1 MAFLAL
7 ILLPVPTGI
16 TTESVAMTSTKHTCT
31 TITSMH
37 PLYLQLKEQIRS
49 SILDGTYPP
58 HSQMPSESDMVKFF
72 NVSRTTVRQA
82 LRDLQSDGLIFKV
95 PGKGSFVSRPK
106 ATQELISLQGF
117 GEAMIAKGHETFST
131 FLGAREIIENSTVRS
146 KLKCESADIM
156 EIRRLR
162 YLNREPISVD
172 ITYVPCSIGR
182 RLILEDLA
190 TQDIFVILENKYGLQ
205 LGRAEIQLESILS
218 DDALSRLLKIEAGSP
233 ILRMERLTYTAEDVP
248 IDYEHI
254 YYRGDALKYM
264 ISLRRN

>member
-1 MAFLAL
+1 
-7 ILLPVPTGI
+7 
-16 TTESVAMTSTKHTCT
+16 MTSTKYVYS

-49 SILDGTYPP
+49 RILDGTYAP

-117 GEAMIAKGHETFST
+117 GEAMVAKGHETFST
-131 FLGAREIIENSTVRS
+131 LLGSKEIIENKAVRL
-146 KLKCESADIM
+146 KLKRDATDIM

-172 ITYVPCSIGR
+172 ITYVPCDIGR

-190 TQDIFVILENKYGLQ
+190 TQDIFVIMENKYGLR

-218 DDALSRLLKIEAGSP
+218 DEALSRLLKIEEGSP
-233 ILRMERLTYTAEDVP
+233 ILKMERLTYTAEDMP

-264 ISLRRN
+264 INLKRNQEDK